1 MKYTSRMTSLVFLL
15 LGLSYTLCVG
25 QSIIAA
31 DGGEGGND
39 KIRIEWTLG
48 EFAIATLSTPTGL
61 LTQGFHQPSLRITAV
76 PPTLRNTSASAQ
88 NELKISLAPN
98 PVQQLLH
105 VQIQSEENTDLHL
118 RLLDTNGRVILQRK
132 TARPGNLELDF
143 TPYPNGLYFLQFH
156 PKDGSTIETYKITK
170 Q

>member
-1 MKYTSRMTSLVFLL
+1 MTSLVFLL
-15 LGLSYTLCVG
+15 LGFSYTLCVG

-31 DGGEGGND
+31 DGGAGGND

-48 EFAIATLSTPTGL
+48 EFAIATLSTPSGL
-61 LTQGFHQPSLRITAV
+61 LTQGFHQPRLQITAV
-76 PPTLRNTSASAQ
+76 PPPLGNTSAISQ

-98 PVQQLLH
+98 PVKQLLN
-105 VQIQSEENTDLHL
+105 VQILSEENTDLDL
-118 RLLDTNGRVILQRK
+118 RLLDVNGRVILQRK
-132 TARPGNLELDF
+132 TARPNHLELDF
-143 TPYPNGLYFLQFH
+143 TQYPNGLYFLQFH